1 MKKGSKY
8 KEIFL
13 SFKMKE
19 GSKYKENFLGGTKNL
34 FWGDGFINL
43 HILNRIS
50 KLLGGHSSPHPCTW
64 FRPCLKLQ
72 CSLKIT
78 RVSHGPYS
86 SAFVVL
92 VFGCVLGHNG
102 TYECHSKD

>member
-34 FWGDGFINL
+34 FWRDKFINL
-43 HILNRIS
+43 HILRIIS

-64 FRPCLKLQ
+64 FRPCIYISFSVIFIKTLTLK
-72 CSLKIT
+72 
-78 RVSHGPYS
+78 
-86 SAFVVL
+86 A
-92 VFGCVLGHNG
+92 
-102 TYECHSKD
+102 